1 MTNPYFGK
9 AVDVDRVLLVR
20 YPQTMNLRNL
30 AKESKVSLGEASK
43 VSNALIEEGLAT
55 RDSRRSEFKLMSP
68 SDLLK
73 RWAAVNNFVRHT
85 KFIEYYSSEE
95 DISKFLEKLKGLDT
109 PEYAVTGLAGALFVA
124 PMVRPTNV
132 HIYVKSE
139 EDAQIFA
146 HLLNL
151 TPVEANGNVKFAIP
165 KSLGV
170 FYGSKEIDGIKI
182 ACDVQLYVDLFNYPA
197 RGEEAATS
205 IFTRLQNTWI
215 NLAMKSLD
223 R

>member
-1 MTNPYFGK
+1 
-9 AVDVDRVLLVR
+9 
-20 YPQTMNLRNL
+20 
-30 AKESKVSLGEASK
+30 
-43 VSNALIEEGLAT
+43 
-55 RDSRRSEFKLMSP
+55 
-68 SDLLK
+68 
-73 RWAAVNNFVRHT
+73 
-85 KFIEYYSSEE
+85 
-95 DISKFLEKLKGLDT
+95 
-109 PEYAVTGLAGALFVA
+109 
-124 PMVRPTNV
+124 
-132 HIYVKSE
+132 E